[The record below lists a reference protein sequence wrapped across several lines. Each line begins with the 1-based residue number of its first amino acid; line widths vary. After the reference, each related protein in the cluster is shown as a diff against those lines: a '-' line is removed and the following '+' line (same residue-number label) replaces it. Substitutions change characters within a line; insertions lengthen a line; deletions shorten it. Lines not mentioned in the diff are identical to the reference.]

1 MWKGDKRPRET
12 YIEWVTQW
20 IPSGRYIHLPRW
32 PRFSWNNGQQ
42 GMARRLARL
51 DRFYTPKHSR
61 LGIRCLAYFIHGY
74 TVGSDH
80 APVQLELAIGEEGTR
95 NSAYKW
101 NLTYLD
107 GEMSDALGLRW
118 TSLPENTSFF
128 HKLRDIK
135 RFYMQHSKTKA
146 REFRKVE
153 LDTKPNLELATATLH
168 EDMYDVDKQGE
179 VNRLKRDLDE
189 IETRKARGEAIQSR
203 VKWQQVGNRC
213 TADFFKSVRQKNAQ
227 AIIPEVKDNQEKIFT
242 TRKDM
247 EQICVDFYQ

>member
-1 MWKGDKRPRET
+1 
-12 YIEWVTQW
+12 
-20 IPSGRYIHLPRW
+20 
-32 PRFSWNNGQQ
+32 
-42 GMARRLARL
+42 MARRLARL

-135 RFYMQHSKTKA
+135 KFYMQHSKTKA

-189 IETRKARGEAIQSR
+189 IETRKARGAAIQSR
-203 VKWQQVGNRC
+203 VKWQQVGDRC

-227 AIIPEVKDNQEKIFT
+227 AIIPEVKDNQGKIFT